1 MFLVLHHLPSVK
13 LVLASNPTQIL
24 IKWKME
30 ANIFKMQLIIF
41 VSIYDDHIYEI
52 VEESLQQH
60 DNDCVIMIL

>member
-13 LVLASNPTQIL
+13 LVFASNPTQIL